1 MSVRRNFWEL
11 ALIVSCAL
19 GVTACQQ
26 GTPPAVDS
34 TAVVPMEEIAQ
45 RYVKLVLGVGE
56 HEAGYV
62 DSYYGPEEWQAA
74 VEADSPDLAAL
85 RSEATALRA
94 ALKDHEATVS
104 LEKKRLAFMDKQLI
118 AIHTRVRM
126 LEGEKFSFDEET
138 RLLYDAV
145 SPSVTEAQLDASLRK
160 LDKLL
165 PGEGSVQERYVTF
178 RKQFIVP
185 TERVSIVFDAAI
197 AGCKAETVKY
207 VHLRE
212 GEKFTTEYVTDKPWS
227 AYNWY
232 QGNAN
237 SLIQV
242 NTDLPFFVEQAI
254 QIGCHEGYPGHHV
267 LNAIFEQKLVEERG
281 WVEFSV
287 LPLFSPLALLM
298 EGTAVLGIDMAF
310 PGEART
316 TFEVGTLYPLAGLN
330 TESAKAYVDA
340 RSLKRNMRYARIEGA
355 RRYLDGYMSREDAI
369 AWNMKYRLVT
379 YDRAEQL
386 VRFTETYRGYVINY
400 VLGEDLAA
408 DYVTRHGGAEPTA
421 RWEAYETLLSSP
433 MTASML
439 VD

>member
-1 MSVRRNFWEL
+1 
-11 ALIVSCAL
+11 
-19 GVTACQQ
+19 
-26 GTPPAVDS
+26 
-34 TAVVPMEEIAQ
+34 MEEIAQ

-85 RSEATALRA
+85 KSEATALRA
-94 ALKDHEATVS
+94 ALKHHEATDS
-104 LEKKRLAFMDKQLI
+104 LEKKRLVFLDKQLI
-118 AIHTRVRM
+118 AVHTRLRM

-145 SPSVTEAQLDASLRK
+145 SPGVTEAQLDASLRT
-160 LDKLL
+160 LDNLL
-165 PGEGSVQERYVTF
+165 PGEGRIQERYVAF

-185 TERVSIVFDAAI
+185 PERLATVFGAAI
-197 AGCKAETVKY
+197 AGCRAETVKS
-207 VHLRE
+207 VHLPE
-212 GEKFTTEYVTDKPWS
+212 GEKFTTEYVTDKPWP

-232 QGNAN
+232 QGNAS

-242 NTDLPFFVEQAI
+242 NSGLPFFIEDAVRLA
-254 QIGCHEGYPGHHV
+254 CHEGYPGHHV

-281 WVEFSV
+281 WIEYSV
-287 LPLFSPLALLM
+287 GPLFSPLGLLM
-298 EGTAVLGIDMAF
+298 EGTAELGIAMAF

-316 TFEVGTLYPLAGLN
+316 AFEVDTLYPLAGLN
-330 TESAKAYVDA
+330 TESAKAYADA
-340 RSLKRNMRYARIEGA
+340 RSLMRDMRYARIEGA
-355 RRYLDGYMSREDAI
+355 RRYLDGNMSREDAI
-369 AWNMKYRLVT
+369 AWNMKYLLEN
-379 YDRAEQL
+379 YDRAEQS

-408 DYVTRHGGAEPTA
+408 DFVTRHGGTESTA

-439 VD
+439 VE